1 MKTQLIAAALVC
13 ASAALSSPAF
23 AQDASADGAQ
33 SYGRSNAAP
42 QTQRTGTLRRAYIQ
56 TRIEPA
62 FFSDGWIG
70 ASGLDR
76 SRPGSFDPDLRPA
89 AN

>member
-13 ASAALSSPAF
+13 ATAALSSSAF
-23 AQDASADGAQ
+23 AQDASVDGAQ
-33 SYGRSNAAP
+33 SFGRSYAAP
-42 QTQRTGTLRRAYIQ
+42 QVQRTGTLRRAYNQ

-62 FFSDGWIG
+62 FFSDGWLG
-70 ASGLDR
+70 AGALDR
-76 SRPGSFDPDLRPA
+76 SRPGSIDPDLRPA